1 MVYGFSPVGA
11 LGLVVRVEVDIRR
24 GLPGTDI
31 VGLPTA
37 EVREARERV
46 RVAIRNSGFSYPSDR
61 ILVSLSP
68 AEHPKVGAGFDL
80 PIALAI
86 LYADGQI
93 TLPRSVLATGEL
105 SVSGE
110 VIPVRGTLSAVLAA
124 ADHAIESVV
133 VSKRAG
139 AQLRGVA
146 GSSADV
152 REIVTLREV
161 GGGPLPRLSVEK
173 KRSPFPARVGFDD
186 IEGQPALKWAA
197 TVAAAGFHN
206 LLLMGPPGSG
216 KTMAARRVASLLP
229 NLHESRWRESA
240 RIYSMR
246 NIEGALPYLRPPV
259 RLPHHSASMEGLMG
273 GGKMALPGEVSLA
286 HNGVLILDEAAEFRP
301 RALQALR
308 EPVERRTVT
317 VTRAGRSALFPARFQ
332 LVLTGNLCPCGK
344 LGQPHEQCMCGLA
357 EIERY
362 WRRLGSALLDRIDI
376 RVRTYYQSSVPP
388 SPSHRRART
397 AGASRA
403 REAGTTLPGAP
414 VSLQRNGTLRVGA
427 KVAGPIS
434 PIGAGATRAASPTG
448 ALRTRRVHHSCGG
461 TNDSR
466 HGGGGYGSEAARARS
481 DWNAHDHSLAS
492 GDGWQRVAPIR
503 ILLKGMQRHRFLQ
516 IGILALAVVAGW
528 YARGA
533 VGGSLL
539 DNGVTSDVLPTR
551 STPQQSQ
558 PLTVWRWGI
567 SNEVLPSEP
576 R

>member
-388 SPSHRRART
+388 SPSHRELERLVHRAHERQ
-397 AGASRA
+397 
-403 REAGTTLPGAP
+403 
-414 VSLQRNGTLRVGA
+414 VQRYRGHPFRYNGTVPSELERRWLALSPPLERELRGQLPQL
-427 KVAGPIS
+427 GLS
-434 PIGAGATRAASPTG
+434 ERAASTIR
-448 ALRTRRVHHSCGG
+448 AVARTIADMEGEDMVAK
-461 TNDSR
+461 R
-466 HGGGGYGSEAARARS
+466 HVQEAIGMRMITPSQAVMVG
-481 DWNAHDHSLAS
+481 NA
-492 GDGWQRVAPIR
+492 
-503 ILLKGMQRHRFLQ
+503 
-516 IGILALAVVAGW
+516 
-528 YARGA
+528 
-533 VGGSLL
+533 
-539 DNGVTSDVLPTR
+539 
-551 STPQQSQ
+551 
-558 PLTVWRWGI
+558 
-567 SNEVLPSEP
+567 
-576 R
+576 